1 MSTSRYN
8 QLFNEIKTFHILN
21 DTKDRPEKDVY
32 LLCSEMLAKTL
43 PSMSSL
49 NRIRLTFRE
58 KDRIIELAYWI
69 FNHLCEEYEKVG
81 RRYLF
86 KIKKEKDIQKCVQT
100 LHHFFNFTS
109 QHAKIFDII
118 DENPKKISLTEY
130 IYRFYRYTKRMD
142 LIDSKGFHIS
152 SFIEDVNFIPDFKDL
167 MTLITSDCQNGKT
180 FLVMAVSLIYISL
193 GFTPVF
199 IVLSKSQVLQL
210 TFRLKTYIRELKTY
224 IVSLNMF
231 SEEQLDFL
239 SENFLYF
246 DAENKLMDDDD
257 RLRLAINSEKPRFVI
272 CIKHYQHLERVNKQI
287 TDDSK
292 ICLIADEAQVSCCYK
307 DISNIPTYHDDSV
320 KYDKEF
326 ITLRQKSTK
335 FIAVSA
341 TVQDIIMVEEN
352 LYSDNIV
359 FIPQSKNY
367 VGISLWNSNILD
379 ISEDK
384 KDDII
389 PNSALKIITELS
401 KTEPISRNNYR
412 FDKEDDKHPIIVL
425 LKTERKKERH
435 LSMLENFIKKRYNND
450 INNGNW
456 CFIVEHG
463 DGFYIYHHSFPN
475 EPMKIENQLST
486 IKDRKIHY
494 FSSSGKNVVNI
505 TDIFQFIAEIGI
517 DTIPRVLLI
526 SYDMCKESTS
536 FVSHYDKPDN
546 YHLTHGI
553 FLLNNKISVASL
565 IQTMSRLC
573 GNHGDDIRPTLY
585 TTEKARS
592 NIMNGYLTH
601 KEQIQALMKMSEAG
615 NVNVSIESCKDFL
628 EKHPLFKNRVPTTYN
643 KVKGVKKTLI
653 SNPNEEKEKE
663 MLKNKKLGIIDY
675 FCEAEPE
682 EYKDEKEMCDLYYYS
697 ESESDDESEEEE
709 GDEESEEDEDNIDG
723 VDLIKL
729 RDWIREDCNLLISK
743 MIKFLYKQNKPVSLD
758 EFRRGINYNGKDII
772 SNISNGRGN
781 NTKYGK
787 LWSVS
792 NNILI
797 LNPKIKNYLDKL

>member
-109 QHAKIFDII
+109 QHPKIFDII

-180 FLVMAVSLIYISL
+180 FLVIAVSLIYISL

-224 IVSLNMF
+224 LVSLNMF

-272 CIKHYQHLERVNKQI
+272 CIKHYQHLERVNKEI

-307 DISNIPTYHDDSV
+307 DISNIPTYHDENI

-326 ITLRQKSTK
+326 ITLRKNSTK

-401 KTEPISRNNYR
+401 KTEPITRNNYR

-697 ESESDDESEEEE
+697 ESEEEEE
-709 GDEESEEDEDNIDG
+709 NTVRVVIKSNLSSKNIEYYNKIVDELKKTPNKYYSKQELLRKIFNEKSSNVGNRSWFWHSEENYYNEGTDNDKG
-723 VDLIKL
+723 LIFKY
-729 RDWIREDCNLLISK
+729 I
-743 MIKFLYKQNKPVSLD
+743 
-758 EFRRGINYNGKDII
+758 
-772 SNISNGRGN
+772 N
-781 NTKYGK
+781 NTWYLK
-787 LWSVS
+787 L
-792 NNILI
+792 NI
-797 LNPKIKNYLDKL
+797 

>member
-1 MSTSRYN
+1 MSISRYN
-8 QLFNEIKTFHILN
+8 QLYNEIKTFHSLN
-21 DTKDRPEKDVY
+21 DTKDRPEKEVY

-69 FNHLCEEYEKVG
+69 FNHLCEEREKVG
-81 RRYLF
+81 RKYIF

-109 QHAKIFDII
+109 QHPKIFDII
-118 DENPKKISLTEY
+118 DEKPKKMSLTEY

-142 LIDSKGFHIS
+142 LIDSKGFHFS
-152 SFIEDVNFIPDFKDL
+152 SFIKDVNFIPDFKDL

-210 TFRLKTYIRELKTY
+210 MFRLKTYIRELKTY
-224 IVSLNMF
+224 LVSLNMF
-231 SEEQLDFL
+231 SEEELDFL

-246 DAENKLMDDDD
+246 DAENKLSDDDD
-257 RLRLAINSEKPRFVI
+257 RLSLAINSEKPRFVI
-272 CIKHYQHLERVNKQI
+272 CIKHYQHLERVNQRI

-307 DISNIPTYHDDSV
+307 DISNIPTYHDESV

-401 KTEPISRNNYR
+401 KTEPITRNNYR
-412 FDKEDDKHPIIVL
+412 FDKEDKHPIIVL

-435 LSMLENFIKKRYNND
+435 LSMLENFIEKRYNND

-463 DGFYIYHHSFPN
+463 DGFYIYHDSFPN
-475 EPMKIENQLST
+475 ESMKIENQLST
-486 IKDRKIHY
+486 IKDEKIHY

-505 TDIFQFIAEIGI
+505 TDIFQFIADIGI

-536 FVSHYDKPDN
+536 FVSHYDKPNN

-615 NVNVSIESCKDFL
+615 NVNVSEKNCKDFL
-628 EKHPLFKNRVPTTYN
+628 ENHPLFKNRVPKTYN

-697 ESESDDESEEEE
+697 ESEEEEE
-709 GDEESEEDEDNIDG
+709 EEKEIDNIDG

-729 RDWIREDCNLLISK
+729 RDWMREDCNLLISK
-743 MIKFLYKQNKPVSLD
+743 MIKFLYKQNKPVSVD
-758 EFRRGINYNGKDII
+758 EFRMEVNYTESGEKF
-772 SNISNGRGN
+772 
-781 NTKYGK
+781 
-787 LWSVS
+787 L
-792 NNILI
+792 NNIHVGRSKKSRYGMLWNSSNKNNSII
-797 LNPKIKNYLDKL
+797 LNAKIRKYLNTI

>member
-8 QLFNEIKTFHILN
+8 QLCNEIETFHSLN
-21 DTKDRPEKDVY
+21 DTKDRPEKEVY

-69 FNHLCEEYEKVG
+69 FNHLCEEREKVG
-81 RRYLF
+81 RKYIF

-109 QHAKIFDII
+109 QHPKIFDII
-118 DENPKKISLTEY
+118 SDEKLKKMSLTEY

-224 IVSLNMF
+224 LVSLNMF

-246 DAENKLMDDDD
+246 DAENKLSDDDD
-257 RLRLAINSEKPRFVI
+257 RLSLAINSEKPRFVI
-272 CIKHYQHLERVNKQI
+272 CIKHYQHLERVNKEI

-384 KDDII
+384 KDNII

-412 FDKEDDKHPIIVL
+412 FDKEDKHPIIVL

-486 IKDRKIHY
+486 IKDREIHY

-536 FVSHYDKPDN
+536 FVSHYDKPNN

-615 NVNVSIESCKDFL
+615 NVNVSQESCKDFL

-653 SNPNEEKEKE
+653 SNPNEENEKE

-697 ESESDDESEEEE
+697 ESDEEE
-709 GDEESEEDEDNIDG
+709 EEDEDNSIPIPKNG
-723 VDLIKL
+723 TENRKTYSLIVDYLLKNNLKDWVLQSIIKENTKIKGWDYFNNL
-729 RDWIREDCNLLISK
+729 RISK
-743 MIKFLYKQNKPVSLD
+743 SELYSLEKKGLFFRKFDNRCYYKYV
-758 EFRRGINYNGKDII
+758 
-772 SNISNGRGN
+772 
-781 NTKYGK
+781 
-787 LWSVS
+787 V
-792 NNILI
+792 
-797 LNPKIKNYLDKL
+797 